1 MTAAR
6 HSAEGRPAARRTPAR
21 RGEGGRLRAEI
32 LETASR
38 MLADEGKVDTLSLRA
53 IAREVGVATTSIY
66 LHFRDLDELVTAVKE
81 LRFAELQRS
90 LERAADRAGT
100 DPDRRLHAIAHEYVR
115 YALDNPGHYSV
126 LFTTS
131 ATSTPSDPN
140 QRFIG
145 ESAFDAIRGEVAAVV
160 GKDDAW
166 LMTVHLWTAL
176 HGLTML
182 RIRRRIFPWP
192 PVDEQV
198 DDLLRRLLGD

>member
-1 MTAAR
+1 MAR
-6 HSAEGRPAARRTPAR
+6 VTTETSGRRTPAR

-38 MLADEGKVDTLSLRA
+38 MLADDGRVDTLSLRA

-66 LHFRDLDELVTAVKE
+66 LHFSDMDQLVTGVKE
-81 LRFAELQRS
+81 LRFAELQHS

-100 DPDRRLHAIAHEYVR
+100 DPYERLRAISHEYVH
-115 YALDNPGHYSV
+115 YALHNAGHYSV

-131 ATSTPSDPN
+131 ATSMPSDPN

-145 ESAFDAIRGEVAAVV
+145 EAAFEAIRGDVAAVT
-160 GKDDAW
+160 GKDEAW
-166 LMTVHLWTAL
+166 LVTVHLWTAL

-182 RIRRRIFPWP
+182 RIRRRKFPWP
-192 PVDEQV
+192 PVKEQV
-198 DDLLRRLLGD
+198 DDLLRRLLGR